1 MNRVVSSLLRGQ
13 AGRRLSSLS
22 EAAPLL
28 VATSFSAWL
37 VILSFDN
44 QSIARMEKSPS
55 DSDGKKSSES
65 GSSSFFDATREWN
78 NALATI
84 TAKITQSDADGND
97 SGKESS
103 SEDVKKT
110 VSDFWNQIF
119 NKNNDTDN
127 IDKASENP
135 SSASSFDSFLQ
146 FTSVYADFTKILSG
160 KGNEDVVK
168 DLVIQVREQTKQGH
182 DQDNTSFYDIFQ
194 MLQSHKEDL
203 EEVMNKYMAKIDVAS
218 LDPTAVFYYMEYE
231 DERKNPSWKRRIH
244 RFCSSIDIRMLE
256 ELHRTMEISKLCY
269 GESVEDIKLG
279 LECGPVPYEL
289 VYADLSSK
297 PGQPAHIVAIK
308 RNQSLWS
315 SKLEVLIGVRGTKS
329 IADALTDLMC
339 DTEQYKDGKAHAYIL
354 KSGKY
359 LVQKHTKLLEELLQK
374 SGKSKIKLSLVGHSL
389 GAGAASIA
397 GMEWNDDPRF
407 EVDVVG
413 FGCPALVSKEL
424 AEASTYITTVV
435 NDWDVVPRLSGISIV
450 NILLDIIDFNWQP
463 YAKKDIRG
471 TLEELQRRQSM
482 IPKEAVDQVMAYVND
497 ILDSYPEKATV
508 AEKGTNI
515 ERVEPDLY
523 PPGRCIHFYNDGSQL
538 AAAYVTNN
546 FFREIDLNRRMVVG
560 TSTANCSLMSLCS
573 L

>member
-1 MNRVVSSLLRGQ
+1 M
-13 AGRRLSSLS
+13 
-22 EAAPLL
+22 
-28 VATSFSAWL
+28 
-37 VILSFDN
+37 
-44 QSIARMEKSPS
+44 
-55 DSDGKKSSES
+55 
-65 GSSSFFDATREWN
+65 
-78 NALATI
+78 
-84 TAKITQSDADGND
+84 
-97 SGKESS
+97 
-103 SEDVKKT
+103 
-110 VSDFWNQIF
+110 
-119 NKNNDTDN
+119 
-127 IDKASENP
+127 
-135 SSASSFDSFLQ
+135 
-146 FTSVYADFTKILSG
+146 
-160 KGNEDVVK
+160 
-168 DLVIQVREQTKQGH
+168 
-182 DQDNTSFYDIFQ
+182 
-194 MLQSHKEDL
+194 
-203 EEVMNKYMAKIDVAS
+203 
-218 LDPTAVFYYMEYE
+218 
-231 DERKNPSWKRRIH
+231 
-244 RFCSSIDIRMLE
+244 
-256 ELHRTMEISKLCY
+256 
-269 GESVEDIKLG
+269 
-279 LECGPVPYEL
+279 
-289 VYADLSSK
+289 
-297 PGQPAHIVAIK
+297 
-308 RNQSLWS
+308 
-315 SKLEVLIGVRGTKS
+315 
-329 IADALTDLMC
+329 
-339 DTEQYKDGKAHAYIL
+339 
-354 KSGKY
+354 
-359 LVQKHTKLLEELLQK
+359 LEELLQK

-397 GMEWNDDPRF
+397 GMEGNDDPRF